1 MATIDIKKMHLYNNQ
16 VKMNSKT
23 LLSSASD
30 QKIQTKRE
38 AQISLLL
45 GGSKSGKSSYAYDY
59 ALGYGLINDQRAIIA
74 TSKDRVNEISKK
86 TASINSTNEKSF
98 TIIEDGIEI
107 DKTLEKLSSKTQIV
121 IIDNIFEWISY
132 LLKSGEDVDR
142 RLDNFLTQISN
153 SKQDIV
159 IISNMIGFSL
169 IDESGD
175 ENKVVK
181 ISGLFNQK
189 LAKLSKNVILLV
201 AGLPM
206 KIKGDLL

>member
-59 ALGYGLINDQRAIIA
+59 ALGYGLNNDQRTIIA
-74 TSKDRVNEISKK
+74 TSKERVNEITKK
-86 TASINSTNEKSF
+86 TMSINSTNEKNF
-98 TIIEDGIEI
+98 TIIEDGMDI
-107 DKTLEKLSSKTQIV
+107 DKTLENLSPKTQIV
-121 IIDNIFEWISY
+121 IIDNIFAWISN
-132 LLKSGEDVDR
+132 LLKSGEDVEK
-142 RLDNFLTQISN
+142 RLDHFLTLLN
-153 SKQDIV
+153 KSKQDIV
-159 IISNMIGFSL
+159 IVSNMIGFNL
-169 IDESGD
+169 IEESD
-175 ENKVVK
+175 KENKVVE
-181 ISGLFNQK
+181 ISGIFNQK
-189 LAKLSKNVILLV
+189 LAAISKNVILLV

>member
-45 GGSKSGKSSYAYDY
+45 GGSKCGKSSYAYDY
-59 ALGYGLINDQRAIIA
+59 ALGYGLNNDQRTIIA
-74 TSKDRVNEISKK
+74 TSKERVNEITKK
-86 TASINSTNEKSF
+86 TMSINSTNEKSF
-98 TIIEDGIEI
+98 TIIEDGMDI
-107 DKTLEKLSSKTQIV
+107 DKTLENLSPKTQIV
-121 IIDNIFEWISY
+121 IIDNIFAWISN
-132 LLKSGEDVDR
+132 LLKSGEDVEK
-142 RLDNFLTQISN
+142 RLDHFLTLLTK

-159 IISNMIGFSL
+159 IVSNMIGFNL
-169 IDESGD
+169 IEESGK
-175 ENKVVK
+175 ENKVVE
-181 ISGLFNQK
+181 ISGIFNQK
-189 LAKLSKNVILLV
+189 LAAISTNVILLV

>member
-45 GGSKSGKSSYAYDY
+45 GGSKCGKSSYAYDY
-59 ALGYGLINDQRAIIA
+59 ALGYGLNNDQRTIIA
-74 TSKDRVNEISKK
+74 TSKERVNEITKK
-86 TASINSTNEKSF
+86 TMSINSTNEKSF
-98 TIIEDGIEI
+98 TIIEDGMDI
-107 DKTLEKLSSKTQIV
+107 DKTLENLSPKTQIV
-121 IIDNIFEWISY
+121 IIDNIFAWISN
-132 LLKSGEDVDR
+132 LLKSGEDVEK
-142 RLDNFLTQISN
+142 RLDHFLTLLTK

-159 IISNMIGFSL
+159 IVSNMIGFNL
-169 IDESGD
+169 IEESSKG
-175 ENKVVK
+175 NKVVE
-181 ISGLFNQK
+181 ISGIFNQK
-189 LAKLSKNVILLV
+189 LAAISTNVILIV